1 MLRAG
6 PLSDQKIQAR
16 LSRDFVTAWVLAK
29 HLPRIAAEATDPA
42 VRALAARAH
51 ESYLY
56 PVDSQIYSPT
66 GDLLDHVGAN
76 DLFEDMLGRY
86 HELLDSARRK
96 E

>member
-6 PLSDQKIQAR
+6 PLSDTEIQER
-16 LSRDFVTAWVLAK
+16 LSRDFVNSWVLAK
-29 HLPRIAAEATDPA
+29 HLPRIASESSDPY
-42 VRALAARAH
+42 VREFAARAH
-51 ESYLY
+51 ESYIY

-66 GDLLDHVGAN
+66 GELLDHVGAN